1 MAADEPKSPWD
12 VDDDEPEEQ
21 DTLLERKSKPYIAA
35 QPDPTIGEVDDEP
48 EPDTLLVRKSSP
60 RIPVPVVAEGS
71 ERPDSTR
78 IVRKSTP
85 RIPVAVP
92 EEGSVRP
99 DSTRIVRKSTPRLP
113 VPASEDGSKPEST
126 FVARKSTP
134 RIPASMAGPARA
146 ADQPFSKTIAP
157 RPGKPSPRESWTFQ
171 QLTEGPGMLA
181 DRVPLKSVL
190 IAGRYEIV
198 DRIGEG
204 GMGEVYRV
212 RHRQLGKPFALK
224 LMQEDFSRDDFFREL
239 FHREA
244 QLASLLQHPNIV
256 SVVDF
261 GDDPEHGLFMVM
273 ELLDGVP
280 LTERIKEYG
289 RIPLAIVCDVMLQVA
304 DALDFSHSHHV
315 VHADVKPDNI
325 LVINEPTSRGNEWSV
340 KLLDF
345 GMANLHS
352 AERGEQEAVGG
363 TPEFMAPE
371 RIAGQSPR
379 PSMDIYSLGIIM
391 HQLITGTVPFTG
403 ATIDEVF
410 EAQRKVTPPRMS
422 DVIGERIPER
432 VELLVDRALAKQ
444 PGDRHPDMKAFI
456 GELQAFMKLRGM
468 RKRRTAEI
476 SRASRL
482 VGGIGVARREKAAA
496 IAYDDLPL
504 PTGTVDDTGTITL
517 ANPALA
523 YFLTGNSSEA
533 AEGLNLFES
542 KLPEFYPSLRE
553 DVTRVIDGAQ
563 RRSAVLVVEGEGGE
577 TERLRVIIRPTRGV
591 ARSCSLVIVPL
602 LDEG

>member
-12 VDDDEPEEQ
+12 DDDEEPEQ

-35 QPDPTIGEVDDEP
+35 QPDPTIGEVEGE

-60 RIPVPVVAEGS
+60 RIPLAALQGRARSEANEPARGSTPRLPVLAVDDESGS
-71 ERPDSTR
+71 SSTR
-78 IVRKSTP
+78 VVRKSTP
-85 RIPVAVP
+85 RIPVPAID
-92 EEGSVRP
+92 E
-99 DSTRIVRKSTPRLP
+99 DSAPSSTKIVRKS
-113 VPASEDGSKPEST
+113 S
-126 FVARKSTP
+126 P
-134 RIPASMAGPARA
+134 RISTELARGTT
-146 ADQPFSKTIAP
+146 DKPFSKTIAP
-157 RPGKPSPRESWTFQ
+157 RPGKPTPRESWTFQ
-171 QLTEGPGMLA
+171 QLTDDPGMLA
-181 DRVPLKSVL
+181 ERVPLQAAL
-190 IAGRYEIV
+190 IAGRYEIESL
-198 DRIGEG
+198 IGEG

-224 LMQEDFSRDDFFREL
+224 LMQEDFSRDEFFREL

-273 ELLDGVP
+273 EILDGKS
-280 LTERIKEYG
+280 LTSRIKEHG
-289 RIPLAIVCDVMLQVA
+289 RLPLNVVCDVVLQVA

-325 LVINEPTSRGNEWSV
+325 LCINEPTSRGNEWSV

-352 AERGEQEAVGG
+352 AERGETEAVGG

-379 PSMDIYSLGIIM
+379 PSMDVYSVGIIM
-391 HQLITGTVPFTG
+391 HQMITGTVPFTG
-403 ATIDEVF
+403 ATIEEVF

-432 VELLVDRALAKQ
+432 VELLVDRALAKR
-444 PGDRHPDMKAFI
+444 PTDRHPDMKAFI
-456 GELQAFMKLRGM
+456 ADLQAFMKLRGM

-504 PTGTVDDTGTITL
+504 PTGTVDETGTITL
-517 ANPALA
+517 ANPAFA
-523 YFLTGNSSEA
+523 YFLTGNPSEP

-542 KLPEFYPSLRE
+542 KLPEFYSGLRE
-553 DVTRVIDGAQ
+553 DVRRVIEGGE
-563 RRSAVLVVEGEGGE
+563 RRSAVLAIDGEGAEGE
-577 TERLRVIIRPTRGV
+577 RMRVIIRPTRGI

-602 LDEG
+602 GDET